1 MLNRKIKPEPFMSI
15 KFDPPD
21 ILIKTFP
28 NGIKLLFS
36 RKDNLPIIYSGA
48 LINSGSK
55 FDPDRKEGLAY
66 LLGMLI
72 DEGAGDFSS
81 LELDDRIEFL
91 GSSLNINVD
100 SENIA
105 LSMISIT
112 ENFRETFD
120 ILSQIIQ
127 NPRLERDDFE
137 RQKKNVLT
145 KILQVKDDPSLLCR
159 SAFQDI
165 IFKGTAYSHSSIG
178 KSKSLKSIE
187 VDEVGKFYNKRFRP
201 DETTIVI
208 VGDISYDEAVDL
220 CSEKFSDWTYTTGE
234 DDKTLVSDVIH
245 SRSKKYLI
253 SKSDAPQS
261 EILIGHTLSGR
272 TSENFYSRTLMNT
285 ILGGQF
291 TSRLNSNLR
300 ESKGYTY
307 GIYSSVNYNKNFG
320 IFSVSTSVQSEVTED
335 SVRQIMLELQ
345 KLKEKITDEEL
356 EFAKSYLIKR
366 LPSFFESGGQIM
378 KSLFNIAVHDLPLDY
393 YRFYENNIKN
403 VSCEQVIEAANS
415 NIKDDMMCTVIV
427 GNPSSFED
435 NIIKNF
441 IRIDKDSIL

>member
-1 MLNRKIKPEPFMSI
+1 MLNRTIKPDPLKSI
-15 KFDPPD
+15 KYNPPN
-21 ILIKTFP
+21 IQGKTFP
-28 NGIKLLFS
+28 NRLKLLFS
-36 RKDNLPIIYSGA
+36 RKDNLPIIYAGA
-48 LINSGSK
+48 VINSGSK
-55 FDPDRKEGLAY
+55 FDPKGKEGLAY

-100 SENIA
+100 SDTIT

-112 ENFRETFD
+112 ENFHEAFD
-120 ILSQIIQ
+120 ILSQIIK
-127 NPRLERDDFE
+127 NPRLEKEDFE

-159 SAFQDI
+159 SAFQNI
-165 IFKGTAYSHSSIG
+165 IFDGTAYSHSSLG

-187 VDEVGKFYNKRFRP
+187 TDEVRKFYGTRFRP
-201 DETTIVI
+201 NETTIVI
-208 VGDISYDEAVDL
+208 VGDISFEKAVNL
-220 CSEKFSDWTYTTGE
+220 CDEKFSEWDNSAGE
-234 DDKTLVSDVIH
+234 DEITVVANLIN
-245 SRSKKYLI
+245 SKPGKYLI
-253 SKSDAPQS
+253 SKNDAPQS
-261 EILIGHTLSGR
+261 EILIGHPLSRR
-272 TSENFYSRTLMNT
+272 TTENFYSRTVMNT

-307 GIYSSVNYNKNFG
+307 GIYSSVNYNMNFG

-335 SVRQIMLELQ
+335 SIRQIMLELQ
-345 KLKEKITDEEL
+345 KLKENITDDEL

-378 KSLFNIAVHDLPLDY
+378 KSIFNIAVHNLPLDY
-393 YRFYENNIKN
+393 YKFYENNIN
-403 VSCEQVIEAANS
+403 DLSCEQVIESANS
-415 NIKDDMMCTVIV
+415 NIKDDEMCILIV
-427 GNPSSFED
+427 GNPASFEE
-435 NIIKNF
+435 NFVKNF